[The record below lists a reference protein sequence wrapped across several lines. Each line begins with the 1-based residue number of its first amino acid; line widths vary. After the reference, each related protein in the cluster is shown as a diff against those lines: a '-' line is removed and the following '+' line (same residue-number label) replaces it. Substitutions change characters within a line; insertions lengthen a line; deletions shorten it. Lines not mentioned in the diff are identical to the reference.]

1 VTTARIA
8 SLHVYPVKG
17 CRGVGLTH
25 ANVAVTGLAT
35 QSVGDREWMV
45 VDEDG
50 RFLTQREHPR
60 LALVVAA
67 AGKRGLR
74 LSAAGVPELDVRDDA
89 RAPSREVVVWRS
101 TVLGADCGDAAAA
114 WMSRW
119 LAHPV
124 RLVRFDRA
132 RPRDCNREYVGDS
145 GAHTLFADGYPVLVV
160 NAASLAELNAR
171 LAGRGH
177 PALPMDRFRP
187 NVVIEGLPA
196 FDEDHVDTIAI
207 GAVVLRLVKPCIRCQ
222 VTTTDQATAQVG
234 VEPLPTLGEF
244 RMNAKL
250 GGVAFGVNAIVA
262 EGEGGSIA
270 TGDAATIEYRF

>member
-1 VTTARIA
+1 MSRARVR

-17 CRGVGLTH
+17 CRGIDVDR
-25 ANVAVTGLAT
+25 AQVAVTGLVGQGA
-35 QSVGDREWMV
+35 GDREWMV

>member
-1 VTTARIA
+1 MSRARVR

-17 CRGVGLTH
+17 CRGIDVDR
-25 ANVAVTGLAT
+25 AQVAVTGLVGQGA
-35 QSVGDREWMV
+35 GDREWMV

-145 GAHTLFADGYPVLVV
+145 GAHTLFADGYPVLVI

-270 TGDAATIEYRF
+270 TGDAATIEYRI